1 MKNQESPA
9 RENTSRRRGYTPRH
23 LKAEPVQKKR
33 KVQNPRRIIFFA
45 LLTLCC
51 VSAIGLG
58 ICFCMFSNENRQL
71 EELADMVSQ
80 NIDILEYNPTDP
92 ESPTDSTDSTEPA
105 APIEPDSV
113 TEPTTP
119 APPQMLPQYIQLYE
133 QNSDLFGWLQI
144 EDTRINYPV
153 MHTPEDP
160 EKYLL
165 SNFSNKFSYNG
176 LPFLDADCTAQS
188 DNMLIYGHNMPDG
201 SMFRELTKYKD
212 SKYWEQHPI
221 IKLDTLYEQHEY
233 EVMAVFQDRV
243 YRTYDQV
250 FKFYQFIDADS
261 EEEFDTA
268 ITYFKNK
275 QLYETNVDAQYGD
288 QLLTLVTCDY
298 HTDNG
303 RFVLV
308 ARRIS

>member
-1 MKNQESPA
+1 MSK
-9 RENTSRRRGYTPRH
+9 
-23 LKAEPVQKKR
+23 LK
-33 KVQNPRRIIFFA
+33 
-45 LLTLCC
+45 LL
-51 VSAIGLG
+51 
-58 ICFCMFSNENRQL
+58 
-71 EELADMVSQ
+71 
-80 NIDILEYNPTDP
+80 NI
-92 ESPTDSTDSTEPA
+92 
-105 APIEPDSV
+105 
-113 TEPTTP
+113 
-119 APPQMLPQYIQLYE
+119 
-133 QNSDLFGWLQI
+133 
-144 EDTRINYPV
+144 
-153 MHTPEDP
+153 
-160 EKYLL
+160 
-165 SNFSNKFSYNG
+165 
-176 LPFLDADCTAQS
+176 
-188 DNMLIYGHNMPDG
+188 
-201 SMFRELTKYKD
+201 RELTKYKD

-288 QLLTLVTCDY
+288 HLLTLVTCDY

-308 ARRIS
+308 ARRISWQHAEK